1 MDPLGQQSRRGGG
14 GWWWWGGTR
23 LFNPLIVRKGRAD
36 PDTQPVMIN
45 MGCVQTPA
53 LLSSSH
59 GAETQQIRI
68 GAAFIKGKVW

>member
-1 MDPLGQQSRRGGG
+1 MDPLGQQSRRDGGG
-14 GWWWWGGTR
+14 GGGGGTR

-45 MGCVQTPA
+45 MGCVQTSA